1 MEFYKIKIQLEKY
14 FRFETSSAE
23 ENELRDYFSSS
34 DVPPSLEQY
43 KSIFGNL
50 DMEKDPKFDQEI
62 LLKSRNRNWLWLSL
76 MASVVVLLGI
86 GAYGYISFY
95 NADKDQNLGTYDDPE
110 VAFRETQKALSKLS
124 TNLNTGFESVKY
136 IQEYEKS
143 KNLIFKQQ

>member
-1 MEFYKIKIQLEKY
+1 
-14 FRFETSSAE
+14 
-23 ENELRDYFSSS
+23 
-34 DVPPSLEQY
+34 
-43 KSIFGNL
+43 
-50 DMEKDPKFDQEI
+50 MEKDPKFDQEI

>member
-1 MEFYKIKIQLEKY
+1 MELDKIKIQLEKY
-14 FRFETSSAE
+14 FRTETSIAE

-43 KSIFGNL
+43 KPIFGNL
-50 DMEKDPKFDQEI
+50 DLEKDPKFDQEI
-62 LLKSRNRNWLWLSL
+62 LLKSRNRNWLWLSV

-86 GAYGYISFY
+86 GAFGYINFY
-95 NADKDQNLGTYDDPE
+95 NADQDQNLGTYDDPE

-124 TNLNTGFESVKY
+124 VNLNTGFESVQY
-136 IQEYEKS
+136 IEEYEKS

>member
-1 MEFYKIKIQLEKY
+1 MEFDKIKIQLEKY
-14 FRFETSSAE
+14 FKFETSSAE

>member
-1 MEFYKIKIQLEKY
+1 MEFDKIKIQLEKY